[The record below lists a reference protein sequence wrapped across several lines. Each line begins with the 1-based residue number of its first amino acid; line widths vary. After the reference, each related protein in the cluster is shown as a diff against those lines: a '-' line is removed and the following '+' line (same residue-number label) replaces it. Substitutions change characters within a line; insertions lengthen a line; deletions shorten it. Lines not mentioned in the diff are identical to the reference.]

1 MKAIIFDLDGTLYDN
16 SRLPFRLIIR
26 SLGKLR
32 ILKSERTSRKI
43 LAGVHFNSPDEFYR
57 KHFDTMS
64 HICGK
69 SPEKVEK
76 WYHECYLPLMTHILT
91 KKCTCKPNTVE
102 TLKKLRKNGIKTAVL
117 SDYECV
123 KERLM
128 AVDIDPDLF
137 DICIDAPTTGG
148 LKPDKSSFLHIAD
161 MFGIEPDD
169 VLVVGDRP
177 DTDGEGARN
186 AGMKL
191 LLVNKKDPSLDIDK
205 NIDTNHKTTNI

>member
-16 SRLPFRLIIR
+16 SKLPFQLIMR

-43 LAGVHFNSPDEFYR
+43 LAGVHFNSPEEFYK

-64 HICGK
+64 HICGR

-76 WYHECYLPLMTHILT
+76 WYHECYMPLMIRVLSKRHS
-91 KKCTCKPNTVE
+91 CKSNVAE
-102 TLKKLRKNGIKTAVL
+102 TLNELRKNGIKTAVL

-123 KERLM
+123 KERLA
-128 AVDIDPDLF
+128 AVNLDPDMF

-148 LKPDKSSFLHIAD
+148 LKPDKSSFLHIAKA
-161 MFGIEPDD
+161 FGFEPDEI
-169 VLVVGDRP
+169 LVVGDRP
-177 DTDGEGARN
+177 DTDGKGAAN
-186 AGMKL
+186 AGMQM
-191 LLVNKKDPSLDIDK
+191 LLVNKKDSRLNLGKHIEQ
-205 NIDTNHKTTNI
+205 NI